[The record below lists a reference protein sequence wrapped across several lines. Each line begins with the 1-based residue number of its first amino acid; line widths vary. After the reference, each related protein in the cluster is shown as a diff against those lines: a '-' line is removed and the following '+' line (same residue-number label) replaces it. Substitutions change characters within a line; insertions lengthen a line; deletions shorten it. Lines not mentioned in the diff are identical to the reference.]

1 MIPLNLFPLSVVP
14 SIKLHNQPAVQQ
26 QINVPNP
33 FQVHLRLD
41 MDAGLAEVRPG
52 ERFQKRIRPA
62 VHPPQ
67 DSPGLPVPVPRQ
79 ALTQEFEGISPRDTA
94 HSTMPSDSG
103 KGRQRSA

>member
-1 MIPLNLFPLSVVP
+1 MP
-14 SIKLHNQPAVQQ
+14 SIKFHNQPAVQQ

-33 FQVHLRLD
+33 VQVHLRLD

-52 ERFQKRIRPA
+52 QRFQKRIRPA

-79 ALTQEFEGISPRDTA
+79 PLTQEIEGHLTRDTA
-94 HSTMPSDSG
+94 HSTMTSDSG
-103 KGRQRSA
+103 KGRQRMA